1 MKTLTLKCI
10 LYFIYI
16 QISYT
21 NPINKIV
28 SSTTSSITSSTS
40 TTSSTNCINNNETN
54 VIIECNIT
62 NIANITND
70 FNNSI
75 NSTIYNETIININDN
90 NKLEQRLIRDYIILG
105 CSLFVSLL
113 IICYYDYK
121 NGIGCKSIKK

>member
-1 MKTLTLKCI
+1 MTNLTFKCI

-28 SSTTSSITSSTS
+28 SSTTSSTSTI
-40 TTSSTNCINNNETN
+40 TTSSTNCSYNNETN
-54 VIIECNIT
+54 TIIECNI
-62 NIANITND
+62 INITND
-70 FNNSI
+70 FK
-75 NSTIYNETIININDN
+75 NSTIYNETIININDD
-90 NKLEQRLIRDYIILG
+90 NKLEPQLIRDYVILG